1 MDLFNDISE
10 IKEFAPE
17 LDVSTPMQNLE
28 RGFTIARSKV
38 IEVIGTD
45 VYNKITTEP
54 GDMQRCLKSSLV
66 NFMMNENIVFSEAGK
81 EKDKKMFKYEYEQ
94 VRGKYIDYGY
104 SYLDELIAL
113 LENSDME
120 EWENSEQKK
129 SLEKLLITAAEMR
142 ELSGLDS
149 MYFFFRIRNI
159 IRDVA
164 DDEIFP
170 RYQMVRINDFD
181 ERTRRILKRALVN
194 LTLARVI
201 KTFDFFELPRPLRS
215 TLQSE
220 FSGSTSMKDD
230 LLCVSESYHDTGIDL
245 LARLEIKRTGSNTIT
260 DNEPLSE
267 NDKFYFAN

>member
-10 IKEFAPE
+10 IKELAPE

-38 IEVIGTD
+38 IEVIGSD

-113 LENSDME
+113 LENNDME
-120 EWENSEQKK
+120 EWKNSEQKK

-142 ELSGLDS
+142 ELSVLDS

-201 KTFDFFELPRPLRS
+201 KTFDFLELPRPLRS

-220 FSGSTSMKDD
+220 FSGTGSLKED
-230 LLCVSESYHDTGIDL
+230 LLRVSETYYNTGIDL
-245 LARLEIKRTGSNTIT
+245 LSRLEIARTG
-260 DNEPLSE
+260 DNVIVDEDPISE
-267 NDKFYFAN
+267 EDKFYFAN